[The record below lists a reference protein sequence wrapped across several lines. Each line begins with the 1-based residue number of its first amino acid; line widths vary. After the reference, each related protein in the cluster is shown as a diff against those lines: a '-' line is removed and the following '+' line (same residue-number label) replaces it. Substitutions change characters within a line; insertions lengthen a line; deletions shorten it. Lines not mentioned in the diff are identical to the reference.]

1 VTYALPCW
9 KPLEEERAGDSYG
22 SWDGPRARR
31 LRAEGRTTREQFLA
45 TDAGASSWGAR
56 APGFVSHELSYA
68 AETDRWIELARWET
82 LEHAKAAAEAAMS
95 SKSCAPMFA
104 LIDMESVLMLHGE
117 PATAPLIAEHRRV
130 EA

>member
-1 VTYALPCW
+1 
-9 KPLEEERAGDSYG
+9 
-22 SWDGPRARR
+22 
-31 LRAEGRTTREQFLA
+31 
-45 TDAGASSWGAR
+45 
-56 APGFVSHELSYA
+56 
-68 AETDRWIELARWET
+68 
-82 LEHAKAAAEAAMS
+82 MS